1 MPKWHRVQ
9 SVEGLDL
16 GSLDRGL
23 PTIQKINA
31 WEIIGMNA
39 NWRRSQEKLRLPRVA
54 MEKYKIRSSVQ
65 DDVTE
70 YIYKEMT
77 AYGTVVDATMLM
89 ALHRRYHLTAPKLRE
104 IFEDMIRTRV
114 EYRNFFRG
122 DDYVLQETGKNIED
136 TAILHDL
143 MAIGVDLKSW
153 EDGIEYDAVTGEVT
167 FGG

>member
-1 MPKWHRVQ
+1 
-9 SVEGLDL
+9 
-16 GSLDRGL
+16 
-23 PTIQKINA
+23 
-31 WEIIGMNA
+31 MNA
-39 NWRRSQEKLRLPRVA
+39 NWRRSREKVQLPREA
-54 MEKYKIRSSVQ
+54 MAKYEIRSSVQ

-70 YIYKEMT
+70 YIYKEMP
-77 AYGTVVDATMLM
+77 AYGTAVDGTMLM
-89 ALHRRYHLTAPKLRE
+89 ALHRRYHLTAPILRE

-143 MAIGVDLKSW
+143 MAIGVDLKAW
-153 EDGIEYDAVTGEVT
+153 EDGIEYDTVTGEVT

>member
-1 MPKWHRVQ
+1 
-9 SVEGLDL
+9 
-16 GSLDRGL
+16 
-23 PTIQKINA
+23 
-31 WEIIGMNA
+31 MNA
-39 NWRRSQEKLRLPRVA
+39 NWRRSQEMVQLPRVA
-54 MEKYKIRSSVQ
+54 MERYKIRSSVQ

-77 AYGTVVDATMLM
+77 AYGTAVDGTMLM
-89 ALHRRYHLTAPKLRE
+89 ALHRRYHLTAPILRE

-143 MAIGVDLKSW
+143 MAIGVDLKAW
-153 EDGIEYDAVTGEVT
+153 ENGIEYDTVTGEVT
-167 FGG
+167 FGGR

>member
-1 MPKWHRVQ
+1 
-9 SVEGLDL
+9 
-16 GSLDRGL
+16 
-23 PTIQKINA
+23 
-31 WEIIGMNA
+31 MNA
-39 NWRRSQEKLRLPRVA
+39 NWKRSLEKVRLPREA
-54 MEKYKIRSSVQ
+54 MAKYEIRSSVQ

-77 AYGTVVDATMLM
+77 AYGTAVDGTMLM
-89 ALHRRYHLTAPKLRE
+89 SLHRRYHLTAPILRE

-143 MAIGVDLKSW
+143 MAIGMDLKAW
-153 EDGIEYDAVTGEVT
+153 EDGIEYDTEPGEVT

>member
-1 MPKWHRVQ
+1 
-9 SVEGLDL
+9 
-16 GSLDRGL
+16 
-23 PTIQKINA
+23 
-31 WEIIGMNA
+31 MNA
-39 NWRRSQEKLRLPRVA
+39 NWRRSQAKAQLPRVA

-77 AYGTVVDATMLM
+77 AYGTAVDATMLM
-89 ALHRRYHLTAPKLRE
+89 ALHRRYHLTAPILRE

-114 EYRNFFRG
+114 EYRHFFRG

-143 MAIGVDLKSW
+143 MAIGVDIKAW
-153 EDGIEYDAVTGEVT
+153 EDGIEYDVNTGEVS
-167 FGG
+167 FR